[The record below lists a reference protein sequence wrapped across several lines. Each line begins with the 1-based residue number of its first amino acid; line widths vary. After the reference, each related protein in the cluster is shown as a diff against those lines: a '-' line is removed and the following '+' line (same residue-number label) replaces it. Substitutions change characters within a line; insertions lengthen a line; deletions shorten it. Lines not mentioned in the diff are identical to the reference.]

1 MTNSSNT
8 WLSEEATNEL
18 LCAAHRDDGRIR
30 EILQKARELKGLN
43 QAEVAA
49 LCQITAPEQVA
60 ELFATARE
68 VKEQIYGRRMVLFA
82 PLYISNV
89 CGNECTYCA
98 FRSSNKHLQ
107 RTALDMAAIKRD
119 TAELV
124 RQGHKRLLMVAGEG
138 YSAAQGGFR
147 YILDAIAAVYEV
159 TEASGHIRRL
169 NVNLAP
175 LETEE
180 FRF

>member
-1 MTNSSNT
+1 MNNMLLSP
-8 WLSEEATNEL
+8 WLAAHEVDEL
-18 LCAAHRDDGRIR
+18 LRTAQRDDGRIR

-119 TAELV
+119 TA
-124 RQGHKRLLMVAGEG
+124 KN
-138 YSAAQGGFR
+138 
-147 YILDAIAAVYEV
+147 
-159 TEASGHIRRL
+159 RL
-169 NVNLAP
+169 NRRIAYR
-175 LETEE
+175 EI
-180 FRF
+180 R

>member
-60 ELFATARE
+60 ELFADKRSYTIE
-68 VKEQIYGRRMVLFA
+68 VAVLA
-82 PLYISNV
+82 
-89 CGNECTYCA
+89 ECLAVMKAKGYRVVLVVPDKMSTE
-98 FRSSNKHLQ
+98 KVLHLK
-107 RTALDMAAIKRD
+107 AMG
-119 TAELV
+119 AEV
-124 RQGHKRLLMVAGEG
+124 
-138 YSAAQGGFR
+138 
-147 YILDAIAAVYEV
+147 
-159 TEASGHIRRL
+159 HITR
-169 NVNLAP
+169 
-175 LETEE
+175 
-180 FRF
+180 